1 MELIKT
7 NNGQWKPGQTGNPNG
22 RPVGARQSFSAG
34 FLRDLAETWSEYGK
48 DTMVHTAKL
57 NPEVFFATCARL
69 IPKDVQLTVQQHYSA
84 LDESD
89 LAILRAIRAAIPDAN
104 ARAPQAVLE
113 YALDAIRAHGAQQLI
128 TSETITEG

>member
-1 MELIKT
+1 M
-7 NNGQWKPGQTGNPNG
+7 
-22 RPVGARQSFSAG
+22 
-34 FLRDLAETWSEYGK
+34 RDLAETWAEHGK
-48 DTMVHTAKL
+48 DTMLHTAKL

-113 YALDAIRAHGAQQLI
+113 YALDAIKAYDASKLI
-128 TSETITEG
+128 DAARDIETRVENGQTTD